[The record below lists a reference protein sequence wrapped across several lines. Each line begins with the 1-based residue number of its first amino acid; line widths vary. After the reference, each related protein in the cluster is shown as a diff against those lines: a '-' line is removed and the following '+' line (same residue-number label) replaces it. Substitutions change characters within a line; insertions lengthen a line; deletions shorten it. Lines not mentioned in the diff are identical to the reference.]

1 LRIAVEKQDGLEG
14 KKLKFAIVISRFNP
28 RITGK
33 LLEGSLRG
41 LEECQVQKENIR
53 IVEVPGAFEIPQA
66 AARIVKFHQVDAVIC
81 LGAVIRGGT
90 PHFEYISTETARG
103 IMAAGLQS
111 AIPFIFGVLTVDN
124 VKQAV
129 GRSSGRNNKG
139 REAAL
144 AAVEMALL
152 FKRIKNKNY
161 GTKT

>member
-1 LRIAVEKQDGLEG
+1 MRIAVEKQEGLEG
-14 KKLKFAIVISRFNP
+14 KKLKFAVVVSRFNP

-33 LLEGSLRG
+33 LLEGTLRG
-41 LEECQVQKENIR
+41 LEECQVPKKNIR

-66 AARIVKFHQVDAVIC
+66 ASRIVKFHQVDAVIC

-103 IMAAGLQS
+103 IMDAGLQS
-111 AIPFIFGVLTVDN
+111 GIPFIFGVLTVN
-124 VKQAV
+124 NLKQAV
-129 GRSSGRNNKG
+129 VRSSGRDNKG

-152 FKRIKNKNY
+152 FKRIKRK
-161 GTKT
+161 K

>member
-1 LRIAVEKQDGLEG
+1 MRIAVEKQDGLEG

-66 AARIVKFHQVDAVIC
+66 AAWIAKYHQVDAVIC
-81 LGAVIRGGT
+81 IGAVIRGGT

-103 IMAAGLQS
+103 IMDAGLKS
-111 AIPFIFGVLTVDN
+111 GIPFIFGVLTVN
-124 VKQAV
+124 NLKQAV
-129 GRSSGRNNKG
+129 ARSSGRDNKG

-152 FKRIKNKNY
+152 FKRIKGKQ
-161 GTKT
+161 